1 MKDITGTI
9 IGLLM
14 WAYGLASQIMALVF
28 FIDFCKT
35 DSFLKILFID
45 SWLAEIKGILWIF
58 FIWNDDNMTESLQD
72 KDEISSY
79 LWSNYNENK

>member
-14 WAYGLASQIMALVF
+14 WAYGLVSQIMALVF

-58 FIWNDDNMTESLQD
+58 FIWNDDKMTESPQG

-79 LWSNYNENK
+79 LWSNDNENK